1 LLLRDGC
8 ILLRN
13 CWLDLSDR
21 SFLFLALAG
30 LFLYLAMLFDG
41 FVANGVRLTL
51 VVAGRSGANLCSSP
65 EIMSKQTRTKLD
77 AKMVGPFLQFFENFA
92 P

>member
-13 CWLDLSDR
+13 CRLDLSDR

-30 LFLYLAMLFDG
+30 LFLYLAMLF
-41 FVANGVRLTL
+41 
-51 VVAGRSGANLCSSP
+51 
-65 EIMSKQTRTKLD
+65 E
-77 AKMVGPFLQFFENFA
+77 ENSLSNMAFTA
-92 P
+92 S